1 MANNKKNNK
10 KKAPKWNSKKAN
22 EAVKAKEYDMFLML
36 SKEAGAND
44 VITALK
50 ERGMSGLDVWESMGV
65 FNLEAKEGDGVDF
78 EEIDITETFVDSSDL
93 AFIKNRDIH
102 TIYSFR
108 ATEAQIEGLKPYI
121 KEITDIFGGFA
132 CSDSDDFQPMVEV

>member
-10 KKAPKWNSKKAN
+10 KKAPKWNNSKA
-22 EAVKAKEYDMFLML
+22 ETVKAKEFDMFLMIC
-36 SKEAGAND
+36 KEAGAND
-44 VITALK
+44 VIAALK

-78 EEIDITETFVDSSDL
+78 EEIDITETFVDASDL
-93 AFIKNRDIH
+93 AFIKNREIH

-108 ATEAQIEGLKPYI
+108 ATESQIEGLKPYL
-121 KEITDIFGGFA
+121 KEITEIFGGFA
-132 CSDSDDFQPMVEV
+132 CSDSDDFQPMVEL